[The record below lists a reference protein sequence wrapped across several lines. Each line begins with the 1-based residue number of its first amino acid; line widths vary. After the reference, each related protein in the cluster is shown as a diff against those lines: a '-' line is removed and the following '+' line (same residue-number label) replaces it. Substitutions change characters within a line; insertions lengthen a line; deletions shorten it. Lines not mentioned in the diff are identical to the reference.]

1 MGKSNVMARL
11 ALGCCAWAERWF
23 PDAWVFSAIA
33 VIIVSVAAMA
43 IGVSPMA
50 TAKAFGDG
58 YWNLIPFTMQMCF
71 VLVGGHV
78 VTSSPPAARL
88 IERIARL
95 PNSGRGAIVL
105 VALVSMLTSLVHWG
119 LGLIFGALLVRT
131 LGKREELGMDYRAAT
146 ASAYLGLGAVWA
158 LGLSSSAAQLQ
169 ANPASMPAE
178 LLKITGVIPFS
189 ETIFTWQSIVLTLA
203 ITASSVIASWNVS
216 PPREAARSARSLG
229 VDLSNRKVEETPPQ
243 RPAEKLEHSPVLS
256 LALVALG
263 LAWLWGE
270 FAKKGFV
277 GAIAS
282 LNTYNYLFLTVGL
295 LLQWRPKRFL
305 RAVYESVPATAGIL
319 IQFPLYAGIAAV
331 LSGAKTADG
340 TSLAQLLAHAFV
352 SIASTN
358 TFPVVVGAYS
368 ATLGFLV
375 PSGGGKWLIEAPY
388 VMQAAN
394 ELQVHLGW
402 SVQIY
407 NAAEAL
413 PNLIN
418 PLFMLPLL
426 AIVGLKPRDIIGYTF
441 VQFLTNLPVVL
452 FLLWFL
458 APTLAWH
465 PPAMP

>member
-1 MGKSNVMARL
+1 VGKSNVMARL

-78 VTSSPPAARL
+78 VASSPPAARL
-88 IERIARL
+88 IERSARL
-95 PNSGRGAIVL
+95 PKTGRGAIVL

-189 ETIFTWQSIVLTLA
+189 ETIFTWQSMLLTAA
-203 ITASSVIASWNVS
+203 IITSSVIAAWNAA

-229 VDLSNRKVEETPPQ
+229 VDLDAHLAPEAPPQ
-243 RPAEKLEHSPVLS
+243 RPAEKLEHSPLLS
-256 LALVALG
+256 LTLVALG

>member
-1 MGKSNVMARL
+1 VGKSNVMARL

-23 PDAWVFSAIA
+23 PDAWVFSALA

-78 VTSSPPAARL
+78 VASSPPAARL
-88 IERIARL
+88 IERIALL
-95 PNSGRGAIVL
+95 PRTGRGAIVL
-105 VALVSMLTSLVHWG
+105 ITLVSMLTSLVHWG

-169 ANPASMPAE
+169 ANAASMPAE

-189 ETIFTWQSIVLTLA
+189 ETIFTWQSMLLTAA
-203 ITASSVIASWNVS
+203 IITSSVIAAWNAA
-216 PPREAARSARSLG
+216 PPREAARSASSLG
-229 VDLSNRKVEETPPQ
+229 VDLSEAKAPDTPPQ
-243 RPAEKLEHSPVLS
+243 RPAEKLEHSPLLS
-256 LALVALG
+256 LAMVALG
-263 LAWLWGE
+263 LAWLWAE

-331 LSGAKTADG
+331 LSTAKTVDG
-340 TSLAQLLAHAFV
+340 TCLAQLLAHAFV
-352 SIASTN
+352 SIASTS

-394 ELQVHLGW
+394 ELHVHLGW
-402 SVQIY
+402 AVQIY

-441 VQFLTNLPVVL
+441 VQFLSNLPVVL

-465 PPAMP
+465 PPVMP